1 MILWYLVL
9 PLLEI
14 ARHLRKR
21 RSSMASAILTQQLLM
36 VLNREVAPHAEVRK
50 VVATLL
56 LRKKRL
62 ERL

>member
-1 MILWYLVL
+1 
-9 PLLEI
+9 
-14 ARHLRKR
+14 
-21 RSSMASAILTQQLLM
+21 MASAILTQQLLM